1 VAQRR
6 LIGRAGRVG
15 WVGKIAVT
23 TVVAVGATPSL
34 SNQRASRDLL
44 AFQEAQAPQ
53 PPAFRSASSEL
64 VVLPVIVTDK
74 PDQYVADLTQ
84 QQFTVYDNG
93 RKVPIEFFSTED
105 TPVTVGLVIDA
116 SSSVRKKVG
125 EIIAASAAFARSSN
139 PDDELF
145 AVYFNDDVHDALPE
159 RGMLLA
165 SDAAG
170 LHQALRTLVPEGRTS
185 LYDGLIHALDRL
197 NSGTRTRKALVLI
210 SDGGDNAS
218 TATLDHVLAKARASN
233 AAIYTIGVYDDYDPD
248 KNPGVLKSI
257 ANATGGERFLP
268 RSAGP
273 LLAACQ
279 HIAREIRSGYTI
291 GYTPPDRDGAFHR
304 IRVEVTH
311 DGKRK
316 LTAKTRPGYF
326 ASLHSGEPR

>member
-1 VAQRR
+1 M
-6 LIGRAGRVG
+6 
-15 WVGKIAVT
+15 
-23 TVVAVGATPSL
+23 
-34 SNQRASRDLL
+34 
-44 AFQEAQAPQ
+44 
-53 PPAFRSASSEL
+53 
-64 VVLPVIVTDK
+64 LPVIVTDK
-74 PDQYVADLTQ
+74 PDQYVGDLKQ
-84 QQFTVYDNG
+84 DQFTVYDNG
-93 RKVPIEFFSTED
+93 RKVAVEFFSTED

-125 EIIAASAAFARSSN
+125 DIIAASAAFARFSN

-145 AVYFNDDVHDALPE
+145 AVYFNDNVQDALPE

-170 LHQALRTLVPEGRTS
+170 LHQALQALVPEGRTS

-197 NSGTRTRKALVLI
+197 ASGTRTRKALVLI

-218 TATLDHVLAKARASN
+218 TATLDQVLAKARASD
-233 AAIYTIGVYDDYDPD
+233 AAIYTIGVYDDYDLD
-248 KNPGVLKSI
+248 KNPGVLQSI
-257 ANATGGERFLP
+257 AKSTGGERFLP

-273 LLAACQ
+273 LMAACQ

-304 IRVEVTH
+304 IRVEVAH

-326 ASLHSGEPR
+326 ASRQSGEPR